1 MSAHAKCKSGFD
13 QLINKSADIFQALS
27 HPLRLAMC
35 LELIA
40 AERSVSQ
47 LCDSLDQP
55 QHSISQHLALLRK
68 QHLVTARKVSRQVFY
83 SIEDNQ
89 VRDILMGVTA
99 SLGTASLGTAS
110 LGAASLGAASLGT
123 ASAAG
128 GNGSQAAVASEAGK
142 FSTVFRPSVKL
153 WSGHERVG

>member
-35 LELIA
+35 LELIE

-47 LCDSLDQP
+47 LCDSLHQP

-68 QHLVTARKVSRQVFY
+68 QQLVTARKVSRQVFY
-83 SIEDNQ
+83 SIEDSQ
-89 VRDILMGVTA
+89 VRDILTGVIASLGKA
-99 SLGTASLGTAS
+99 SLGTG
-110 LGAASLGAASLGT
+110 GV
-123 ASAAG
+123 AAG
-128 GNGSQAAVASEAGK
+128 DANQAAVASEAGK

>member
-1 MSAHAKCKSGFD
+1 MSAHAKCKSSFD

-35 LELIA
+35 LELFE

-47 LCDSLDQP
+47 LCDNLDQA

-68 QHLVTARKVSRQVFY
+68 QQLVTARKVSRQVFY
-83 SIEDNQ
+83 SIEDSQ

-99 SLGTASLGTAS
+99 SLGTASLGT
-110 LGAASLGAASLGT
+110 GGT
-123 ASAAG
+123 AG
-128 GNGSQAAVASEAGK
+128 GNANQAAVASEAGK

-153 WSGHERVG
+153 WSGHEKVG

>member
-35 LELIA
+35 LELIE

-47 LCDSLDQP
+47 LCDSLHQP

-68 QHLVTARKVSRQVFY
+68 QQLVTARKVSRQVFY
-83 SIEDNQ
+83 SIEDSQ
-89 VRDILMGVTA
+89 VRDILTGVTA
-99 SLGTASLGTAS
+99 SLGKASLGNG
-110 LGAASLGAASLGT
+110 GAA
-123 ASAAG
+123 AG
-128 GNGSQAAVASEAGK
+128 DANQAAVASEAGK

>member
-13 QLINKSADIFQALS
+13 QVINKSADIFQALS

-35 LELIA
+35 LELIE

-47 LCDSLDQP
+47 LCDSLHQP

-68 QHLVTARKVSRQVFY
+68 QQLVTARKVSRQVFY
-83 SIEDNQ
+83 SIEDSQ
-89 VRDILMGVTA
+89 VRDILTGVTA
-99 SLGTASLGTAS
+99 SLGKVSLGTG
-110 LGAASLGAASLGT
+110 GAA
-123 ASAAG
+123 AG
-128 GNGSQAAVASEAGK
+128 DANQAAVASEAGK

>member
-35 LELIA
+35 LELIE

-47 LCDSLDQP
+47 LCDSLHQP

-68 QHLVTARKVSRQVFY
+68 QQLVTARKVSRRVFY
-83 SIEDNQ
+83 SIEDSQ
-89 VRDILMGVTA
+89 VRDILTGVTA
-99 SLGTASLGTAS
+99 SLGKASLGTG
-110 LGAASLGAASLGT
+110 GAA
-123 ASAAG
+123 AG
-128 GNGSQAAVASEAGK
+128 EANQAAVASEAGK

>member
-35 LELIA
+35 LELIE

-47 LCDSLDQP
+47 LCDSLHQP

-68 QHLVTARKVSRQVFY
+68 QQLVTARKVSRQVFY
-83 SIEDNQ
+83 SIEDSQ
-89 VRDILMGVTA
+89 VRDILTGVTA
-99 SLGTASLGTAS
+99 SLGKASLGTG
-110 LGAASLGAASLGT
+110 GAA
-123 ASAAG
+123 AG
-128 GNGSQAAVASEAGK
+128 DANQAAVASEAGK

>member
-35 LELIA
+35 LELIE

-47 LCDSLDQP
+47 LCDSLHQP

-68 QHLVTARKVSRQVFY
+68 QQLVTARKVSRQVFY
-83 SIEDNQ
+83 SIEDSQ
-89 VRDILMGVTA
+89 VRDILTGVTA
-99 SLGTASLGTAS
+99 HLGTASLGK
-110 LGAASLGAASLGT
+110 ASLGT
-123 ASAAG
+123 GGAAAG
-128 GNGSQAAVASEAGK
+128 DANQAAVASEAGK

>member
-35 LELIA
+35 LELIE

-47 LCDSLDQP
+47 LCDSLHQP

-68 QHLVTARKVSRQVFY
+68 QQLVTARKVSRQVFY
-83 SIEDNQ
+83 SIEDSQ
-89 VRDILMGVTA
+89 VRDILTGVTA
-99 SLGTASLGTAS
+99 SLGKASLGTG
-110 LGAASLGAASLGT
+110 GAA
-123 ASAAG
+123 AG
-128 GNGSQAAVASEAGK
+128 DANQAAVASEAGK
-142 FSTVFRPSVKL
+142 FSTVFKPSVKL

>member
-1 MSAHAKCKSGFD
+1 MSAHAKCKSSFD

-35 LELIA
+35 LELFE

-68 QHLVTARKVSRQVFY
+68 QQLVTARKVSRQVFY
-83 SIEDNQ
+83 SIEDSQ

-99 SLGTASLGTAS
+99 SLGTGGT
-110 LGAASLGAASLGT
+110 
-123 ASAAG
+123 AG
-128 GNGSQAAVASEAGK
+128 GNANQAAVASEAGK

>member
-35 LELIA
+35 LELIE

-47 LCDSLDQP
+47 LCASLHQP

-68 QHLVTARKVSRQVFY
+68 QQLVTARKVSRQVFY
-83 SIEDNQ
+83 SIEDSQ
-89 VRDILMGVTA
+89 VRDILTGVTA
-99 SLGTASLGTAS
+99 SLGKVSLGTG
-110 LGAASLGAASLGT
+110 GAA
-123 ASAAG
+123 AG
-128 GNGSQAAVASEAGK
+128 DANRAAVASEAGK

>member
-13 QLINKSADIFQALS
+13 QVINKSADIFQALS

-35 LELIA
+35 LELIE

-47 LCDSLDQP
+47 LCASLHQP

-68 QHLVTARKVSRQVFY
+68 QQLVTARKVSRQVFY
-83 SIEDNQ
+83 SIEDSQ
-89 VRDILMGVTA
+89 VRDILTGVTA
-99 SLGTASLGTAS
+99 SLGKASLGTG
-110 LGAASLGAASLGT
+110 GAADGDA
-123 ASAAG
+123 
-128 GNGSQAAVASEAGK
+128 NRAAVASEAGK

>member
-1 MSAHAKCKSGFD
+1 MSAHAKCKSSFD

-35 LELIA
+35 LELFE

-68 QHLVTARKVSRQVFY
+68 QQLVTARKVSRQVFY
-83 SIEDNQ
+83 SIEDSQ

-110 LGAASLGAASLGT
+110 LGNGGT
-123 ASAAG
+123 AG
-128 GNGSQAAVASEAGK
+128 GNANQAAVASEAGK

>member
-1 MSAHAKCKSGFD
+1 MSAHAKCKSSFD

-35 LELIA
+35 LELFE

-99 SLGTASLGTAS
+99 SLGTDS

-123 ASAAG
+123 GGAAG

>member
-35 LELIA
+35 LELIE

-47 LCDSLDQP
+47 LCDSLHQP

-68 QHLVTARKVSRQVFY
+68 QQLVTARKVSRQVFY
-83 SIEDNQ
+83 SIEDSQ
-89 VRDILMGVTA
+89 VRDILTGVTA
-99 SLGTASLGTAS
+99 SLGKASLGTG
-110 LGAASLGAASLGT
+110 GAA
-123 ASAAG
+123 AG
-128 GNGSQAAVASEAGK
+128 EANQAAVASEAGK

>member
-1 MSAHAKCKSGFD
+1 MSAHAKCKSSFD

-35 LELIA
+35 LELFE

-68 QHLVTARKVSRQVFY
+68 QQLVTARKVSRQVFY
-83 SIEDNQ
+83 SIEDSQ

-99 SLGTASLGTAS
+99 SLGTASLGA
-110 LGAASLGAASLGT
+110 GGT
-123 ASAAG
+123 AG
-128 GNGSQAAVASEAGK
+128 GNANQAAVASEAGK

>member
-1 MSAHAKCKSGFD
+1 MSAHAKCKSSFD

-35 LELIA
+35 LELFE

-68 QHLVTARKVSRQVFY
+68 QQLVTARKVSRQVFY
-83 SIEDNQ
+83 SIEDSQ

-99 SLGTASLGTAS
+99 SLGTASLGN
-110 LGAASLGAASLGT
+110 GGT
-123 ASAAG
+123 AG
-128 GNGSQAAVASEAGK
+128 GNANQAAVASEAGK

>member
-35 LELIA
+35 LELIE

-47 LCDSLDQP
+47 LCDSLHQP

-68 QHLVTARKVSRQVFY
+68 QQLVTARKVSRQVFY
-83 SIEDNQ
+83 SIEDSQ
-89 VRDILMGVTA
+89 VRDILTGVTV
-99 SLGTASLGTAS
+99 SLGTASLGTG
-110 LGAASLGAASLGT
+110 GAA
-123 ASAAG
+123 AG
-128 GNGSQAAVASEAGK
+128 DANQAAVASEAGK

>member
-1 MSAHAKCKSGFD
+1 MSAHAKCKSSFD

-35 LELIA
+35 LELFE

-68 QHLVTARKVSRQVFY
+68 QQLVTARKVSRQVFY
-83 SIEDNQ
+83 SIEDSQ
-89 VRDILMGVTA
+89 VRDILTGVTA
-99 SLGTASLGTAS
+99 SLGKASLGTG
-110 LGAASLGAASLGT
+110 GAA
-123 ASAAG
+123 AG
-128 GNGSQAAVASEAGK
+128 DANRAAVASEAGK

>member
-35 LELIA
+35 LELIE

-47 LCDSLDQP
+47 LCDSLHQP

-68 QHLVTARKVSRQVFY
+68 QQLVTARKVSRQVFY
-83 SIEDNQ
+83 SIEDSQ
-89 VRDILMGVTA
+89 VRDILTGVIASLGKA
-99 SLGTASLGTAS
+99 SLGTG
-110 LGAASLGAASLGT
+110 GAA
-123 ASAAG
+123 AG
-128 GNGSQAAVASEAGK
+128 DANQAAVASEAGK

>member
-35 LELIA
+35 LELIE

-47 LCDSLDQP
+47 LCASLHQP

-68 QHLVTARKVSRQVFY
+68 QQLVTARKVSRQVFY
-83 SIEDNQ
+83 SIEDSQ
-89 VRDILMGVTA
+89 VRDILTGVTA
-99 SLGTASLGTAS
+99 HLGTASLGTG
-110 LGAASLGAASLGT
+110 GAA
-123 ASAAG
+123 AG
-128 GNGSQAAVASEAGK
+128 DANQAAVASEAGK